1 MSIYGSDQHTSDE
14 SCIAKGYSV
23 KIKDKWKVFS
33 VRSCFSNELTVLEAT
48 KLFDD
53 LVELDGSIAIDDYF
67 QAHPELVAWEPF
79 EYMEGRE
86 FVEHINSL
94 ARYAQ
99 TVEGWDE

>member
-33 VRSCFSNELTVLEAT
+33 VLSAFSNELTVLEAV

-53 LVELDGSIAIDDYF
+53 LVKLDGSITIDDYF